1 MLMTYRSAV
10 KVLLT
15 FTGSHDPFSASPQQG
30 EARNGPVLSVLA
42 ERGFDRVYLLSTPR
56 MAEVSEATRK
66 EIAARY
72 PQTVVRVLDV
82 PLKDPTNY
90 FGILRQLRRHFA
102 GIHREHPE
110 AEYAIAVASG
120 TPQMHACWLMLA
132 ASGEIPGA
140 ILQTTPPE
148 FVPEGGACVKEIAV
162 GGGEFPHVSIRA
174 NDAAASAG
182 EGDLSFVRREL
193 GIVGEDAGF
202 LKALHEA
209 ATYAEYD
216 DIHLLLLGETG
227 TGKDFFAR
235 LVHHMSARSR
245 KAMVIVNCS
254 GIPSELVESQLF
266 GHKKGSF
273 TGASSDQEGKFKAAD
288 GGILFL
294 DELGELSV
302 SAQAKLLRVLE
313 HGEIEPLGAQK
324 PVKVSVRVI
333 AATNRDV
340 RQMVSRG
347 AFRED
352 LYQRF
357 GAAVTLPPLRQR
369 KSDIP
374 GLALHLLGRW
384 NLRHQRQRSL
394 SAKALTALSRHLWP
408 GNVRELQRVI
418 VQSAM
423 LCEKAVLTEKDLR
436 FEIPVSNDPA
446 LAIPEPDS
454 GFLLNDYLDALK
466 CRIVERALEKSGG
479 TQAKAARLLGWSPQ
493 ALNQYLKAAKS
504 Q

>member
-1 MLMTYRSAV
+1 V

-15 FTGSHDPFSASPQQG
+15 FTGSHDPYSASPREG
-30 EARNGPVLSVLA
+30 EARIGPVLSVLA
-42 ERGFDRVYLLSTPR
+42 ERAFDRVYLLSTPR
-56 MAEVSEATRK
+56 MTEVSAATLK
-66 EIAARY
+66 EITARY
-72 PQTVVRVLDV
+72 PQTVARMLDV

-90 FGILRQLRRHFA
+90 VGILRQLRRHFA
-102 GIHREHPE
+102 QIHREHPE

-132 ASGEIPGA
+132 ATGEIPGT

-148 FVPEGGACVKEIAV
+148 FVPEGDACVKEIEV
-162 GGGEFPHVSIRA
+162 GGGEFPQISIRA
-174 NDAAASAG
+174 HDPATPTG
-182 EGDLSFVRREL
+182 EGDLSFVRREI

-227 TGKDFFAR
+227 TGKDCFAR
-235 LVHHMSARSR
+235 LIHELSDRAQ
-245 KAMVIVNCS
+245 KPMVIVNCS

-288 GGILFL
+288 GGVLFL

-302 SAQAKLLRVLE
+302 SAQAKLLRALE
-313 HGEIEPLGAQK
+313 NGVIEPLGAQK

-374 GLALHLLGRW
+374 SLALHLLGRW
-384 NLRHQRQRSL
+384 NLRHQKQRSL
-394 SAKALTALSRHLWP
+394 SARALTALTRHLWP
-408 GNVRELQRVI
+408 GNIRELQRVI

-423 LCEKAVLTEKDLR
+423 LCDKAVLTEKDLR

-446 LAIPEPDS
+446 FAIPEPDP
-454 GFLLNDYLDALK
+454 GFVLNEYLDALK
-466 CRIVERALEKSGG
+466 CRIVERALEKCGG
-479 TQAKAARLLGWSPQ
+479 IQAKAARILGWSPQ
-493 ALNQYLKAAKS
+493 ALNQYLKATKS